1 MSPRALLRSALPF
14 IHALIAVSIFFLLIS
29 SWWMMA
35 LPLPSKVFTYR
46 AIPFQLHKNVGLTV
60 VVLVV
65 VLLYAR
71 LRYLLTAGKS
81 RSRLRGLSL
90 VQHVLLYALVLVC
103 CVSGYL
109 SSAYSGWATRVWWL
123 FNLPNWGGDNDAL
136 NDFYADIHTWSTYA
150 LLAVTVVHVGN
161 AVYHAFRNDGVV
173 RRMIRL

>member
-1 MSPRALLRSALPF
+1 MARRDLKAALPW
-14 IHALIAVSIFFLLIS
+14 IHAVIAVSIFFVLAS

-35 LPLPSKVFTYR
+35 LPLPSKVWTYR
-46 AIPFQLHKNVGLTV
+46 AFPFQLHKNVGMTV

-65 VLLYAR
+65 VLLGAR
-71 LRYLLTAGKS
+71 ARALFGTGGS

-90 VQHVLLYALVLVC
+90 VQHVLLYGLLLTC
-103 CVSGYL
+103 CLSGYL

-123 FNLPNWGGDNDAL
+123 FDLPNWGGDNDEL
-136 NDFYADIHTWSTYA
+136 NIFYSDIHSWTTYA
-150 LLAVTVVHVGN
+150 LLAVSAVHIGN

>member
-1 MSPRALLRSALPF
+1 MPRRDLRATVPF
-14 IHALIAVSIFFLLIS
+14 IHALIAVSIFFVLIS

-35 LPLPSKVFTYR
+35 LPLPSRVFTYR

-65 VLLYAR
+65 ILLYAR
-71 LRYLLTAGKS
+71 VRFLLTARTP
-81 RSRLRGLSL
+81 RSHLRGFSF
-90 VQHVLLYALVLVC
+90 VQDVLLYALLLAC
-103 CVSGYL
+103 CLSGYL

-123 FNLPNWGGDNDAL
+123 VDLPNWGGDNDEL
-136 NDFYADIHTWSTYA
+136 NILYSDIHSWTYYG
-150 LLAVTVVHVGN
+150 LLAVIAVHIGN

>member
-1 MSPRALLRSALPF
+1 VSRIFKTSLPL
-14 IHALIAVSIFFLLIS
+14 IHGLIAVSVFFVLVS

-46 AIPFQLHKNVGLTV
+46 AFPFQLHKNVGLTV
-60 VVLVV
+60 VVLVL

-71 LRYLLTAGKS
+71 LQYLITVRN

-90 VQHVLLYALVLVC
+90 VQHVLLYVLVLAC
-103 CVSGYL
+103 SISGYL

-123 FNLPNWGGDNDAL
+123 FDLPNWGGDNDQL
-136 NDFYADIHTWSTYA
+136 NIFYSEIHSWTTYA
-150 LLAVTVVHVGN
+150 LLAVIAVHIGN

>member
-1 MSPRALLRSALPF
+1 MARRDLKAALPW
-14 IHALIAVSIFFLLIS
+14 IHAVIAVSIFFVLAS

-60 VVLVV
+60 VVLIV

-71 LRYLLTAGKS
+71 LRYLLAADSS
-81 RSRLRGLSL
+81 RPQLRGVSL
-90 VQHVLLYALVLVC
+90 VQHVLLYVLVLAC
-103 CVSGYL
+103 CISGYL

-123 FNLPNWGGDNDAL
+123 FDLPNWGGDNDAL
-136 NDFYADIHTWSTYA
+136 NIFYSDIHSWTTYA
-150 LLAVTVVHVGN
+150 LMAITAVHIGN
-161 AVYHAFRNDGVV
+161 AIYHAFRNDGVV